1 MIASC
6 TAIPKME
13 MNPIAAE
20 MERCVP
26 VTQSAITPPLHAT
39 GIETSTISMSRKP
52 PTAE

>member
-6 TAIPKME
+6 TAMPKME

-20 MERCVP
+20 TERCVP
-26 VTQSAITPPLHAT
+26 VRNSAITPPLQAT
-39 GIETSTISMSRKP
+39 GIESSTISMSSTP